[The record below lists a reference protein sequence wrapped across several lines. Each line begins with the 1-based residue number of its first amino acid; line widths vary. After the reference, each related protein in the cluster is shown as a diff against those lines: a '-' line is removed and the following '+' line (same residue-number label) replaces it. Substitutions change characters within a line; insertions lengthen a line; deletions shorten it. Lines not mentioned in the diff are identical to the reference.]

1 MTRNVLTCA
10 KCGGNDFKVSYG
22 TDCSHDKKGNEN
34 WELALVC
41 NHCGYLTT
49 IARTK
54 GYIAKI
60 EPVNA
65 RR

>member
-10 KCGGNDFKVSYG
+10 KCGGNDFEVAYG
-22 TDCSHDKKGNEN
+22 TDCSRDEKGNEN
-34 WELALVC
+34 WELVLVC

-49 IARTK
+49 TARTR
-54 GYIAKI
+54 GYIAEI